1 MCTLMEKDVLIDIL
15 AEAIAYVGY
24 RENEG
29 EMSPSQFL
37 YQCNTYSSPTFF
49 MFV

>member
-15 AEAIAYVGY
+15 AEAIAYAYVGY

-29 EMSPSQFL
+29 EMSPNQ
-37 YQCNTYSSPTFF
+37 
-49 MFV
+49 